1 MAEDNKEK
9 QESVIK
15 NEAYASIAGGLALQI
30 KEFGA
35 KTATDIAQIKKML
48 DKFKENNPNKT
59 ISQQKVKEATVKH
72 LKRKG
77 NPHEDNKG
85 QLINKYPKMGNPYNK
100 GGSIKTYSK
109 GGGVRKA
116 KMTAGY

>member
-1 MAEDNKEK
+1 MSNKERG
-9 QESVIK
+9 VV
-15 NEAYASIAGGLALQI
+15 GLASQI
-30 KEFGA
+30 KEMGA
-35 KTATDIAQIKKML
+35 KTSTDIAQIIKML

-85 QLINKYPKMGNPYNK
+85 QLINKNPKMGNPYNK
-100 GGSIKTYSK
+100 GGSVKTYAK
-109 GGGVRKA
+109 GGGVR
-116 KMTAGY
+116 TANNSE